1 MLSYKIPKAIE
12 LLATKLK
19 NAKGSLQSLQ
29 DELEF
34 LRVERDGG
42 QHGMAVQ
49 FRHSST
55 ERTES
60 EGSRCVCRVIHSP
73 NATRSVAFA

>member
-19 NAKGSLQSLQ
+19 NAEGSLQSLQ

-34 LRVERDGG
+34 LRERDGG
-42 QHGMAVQ
+42 QHGTAVQ
-49 FRHSST
+49 FRRSST
-55 ERTES
+55 EGTES